1 MNDSRFTRCP
11 VYIYIKY
18 YVLIKRLI
26 EFCDGFWDLE
36 LLKEKMQISPVLIS
50 TDFKKPNIFQTD
62 ASRGL
67 GYLIS
72 QEVDNELR
80 PIKFGGRLLNKS
92 ELNYDNNQGITCY

>member
-1 MNDSRFTRCP
+1 MFLLRDF
-11 VYIYIKY
+11 
-18 YVLIKRLI
+18 I
-26 EFCDGFWDLE
+26 EFCDGFCDFE

-50 TDFKKPNIFQTD
+50 TDFKKPDIFQTD